1 MAKIISIC
9 EIVIRLA
16 KDKYGGCGDAVDF
29 PNKMEIAKKVIHI
42 IDDMVSDKLVDL
54 ETTTCLEYDFDGEEV
69 DIYTDL
75 SNNIS
80 ESSSVYEN
88 SDSDISEYEENSE
101 QLSQQVSQ
109 EWQECVID
117 NVKFTYQEMVNIL
130 SFYDK
135 AKKRKLD
142 QTKRRY
148 AKVLYHSTILRIR
161 EYVNKKS
168 TVANK
173 FKEIEDFVIHRFNS
187 ARLSMFHVSELDLIR
202 WGITKAREVE
212 LNFKA
217 SRNWL
222 HSFKLRNRI
231 VARKIT
237 KYVTVREIENQSG
250 IEVEACSL

>member
-9 EIVIRLA
+9 KTVIRLA
-16 KDKYGGCGDAVDF
+16 KDKYGATMDF
-29 PNKMEIAKKVIHI
+29 PNKMEIAKNVIHI

-88 SDSDISEYEENSE
+88 SDSDISEYKENSE

-142 QTKRRY
+142 ETKR
-148 AKVLYHSTILRIR
+148 L
-161 EYVNKKS
+161 
-168 TVANK
+168 
-173 FKEIEDFVIHRFNS
+173 NS
-187 ARLSMFHVSELDLIR
+187 ARLSMFHVSELDLKR
-202 WGITKAREVE
+202 WGIAKAREVE

-237 KYVTVREIENQSG
+237 KYVTASEIENQSD
-250 IEVEACSL
+250 IEVEAF